1 MGKKIQY
8 AACIVCFAAFIAALG
23 LVCFLKEPVDV
34 LESERRK
41 AAQFPEFSVDAVMDK
56 SFFDSLEDYLADQ
69 FPLRDTFRSV
79 KASIQLRLLGQKDNN
94 GIYTADGHISELD
107 SKLNES
113 SVENAAKKLNSVYD
127 KYIDGKNAKCYFTV
141 VPDKNYFLAEKN
153 GYPSL
158 DYKKMIDIYTSG
170 VENMEYINIFDTL
183 EVDDYYKTDSHWKQ
197 ENIGG
202 VVERLSS
209 KMGFEAKSEDYYTA
223 EKATDFKGVY
233 ASRLA
238 VGNISDEIICLT
250 SDATQKSTVYNLET
264 GKTTVGVY
272 DKSKLGSGDKYDI
285 YLSGAAALL
294 TVENPL
300 AAQERELVIFRDSF
314 GSSLAPL
321 MLEGY
326 SKITLVDLR
335 YISSQ
340 IIGEYVDFQNCDVL
354 FIYNTQIL
362 NQSSLLK

>member
-1 MGKKIQY
+1 MRKNIS
-8 AACIVCFAAFIAALG
+8 ALISSLVFVVFIVGLTVTCF
-23 LVCFLKEPVDV
+23 VKEPVDI
-34 LESERRK
+34 LQSERRK
-41 AAQFPEFSVDAVMDK
+41 AAQFPKFTVEGVMDK
-56 SFFDSLEDYLADQ
+56 SFFNSLEDYLADQ

-79 KASIQLRLLGQKDNN
+79 KATIRLKLLGQKDNN

-107 SKLNES
+107 EKLNEA
-113 SVENAAKKLNSVYD
+113 SVEKVAQKLNSVYD
-127 KYIDGKNAKCYFTV
+127 NYLADKNTKCYFTI

-158 DYKKMIDIYTSG
+158 DYEKMTDIYTSG
-170 VENMEYINIFDTL
+170 VRNMEYVSIFDCL
-183 EVDDYYKTDSHWKQ
+183 EIDDYYKTDSHWKQ
-197 ENIGG
+197 QNLSK
-202 VVERLSS
+202 VVARLGD
-209 KMGFEAKSEDYYTA
+209 KMGFEAMPSDFYTA
-223 EKATDFKGVY
+223 EKAADFKGVY
-233 ASRLA
+233 APRLA
-238 VGNISDEIICLT
+238 LGNISDEIICLT
-250 SDATQKSTVYNLET
+250 SEATQKATVFNLEIN
-264 GKTTVGVY
+264 KTTVGVY
-272 DKSKLGSGDKYDI
+272 DKSKLQSGDKYDI

-300 AAQERELVIFRDSF
+300 AAQKRELVIFRDSF

-321 MLEGY
+321 MLESY

-340 IIGEYVDFQNCDVL
+340 MLGDYVDFENCDIL